1 MIPEQRNWHRFN
13 DKKRSKNYAG
23 VYHETKSMQTSE
35 KKILIV
41 MLFEKQN
48 SDIWKDKE
56 ILTN

>member
-48 SDIWKDKE
+48 SDI
-56 ILTN
+56 